1 MSTVL
6 PAWFPLLQHAL
17 HANPQPSA
25 RYLQLASLDDS
36 GAVTCRT
43 LVCRALLDATASLVM
58 TTDLR
63 STKVKGLKHHRQ
75 AEACWYL
82 PARQQQFRLR
92 GEVTLKGP
100 GRSASLRDELW
111 ERLSEASRQTFTRP
125 APGHSLGQASAF
137 THPAPTAPPDC
148 FGLLVLQPFRVDY
161 LDLAA
166 SPHERQLYEYRA
178 GEWHQRPLNP

>member
-1 MSTVL
+1 MHTA
-6 PAWFPLLQHAL
+6 PPDWFTLLQQAL
-17 HANPQPSA
+17 HANPQPAA

-63 STKVKGLKHHRQ
+63 STKVKGLRHQPQ

-92 GEVTLKGP
+92 GNVTLKGA
-100 GRSASLRDELW
+100 GRNASLRDELW
-111 ERLSEASRQTFTRP
+111 ERMSEASRQTFTRP
-125 APGHSLGQASAF
+125 APGHSLGPDSAF
-137 THPAPTAPPDC
+137 AHPAPTRPPEC
-148 FGLLVLQPFRVDY
+148 FGVLILQPFRVDY

-166 SPHERQLYEYRA
+166 QPHQRRLFEYRA
-178 GEWHQRPLNP
+178 REWHQRPLNP